1 MGATEGQDLPL
12 ASDRRRHWTTD
23 RRRRHGLDA
32 EDHCYLCDQYLE
44 TIDHIIVSCSFS
56 RQVWGTILAMLGAD
70 ASQVGGDS
78 LLAWWE
84 QWRRRWHGDKKKG
97 AEPYSRFVAWEIWK
111 ERNARC
117 FRSIAST
124 VDQILSIIK
133 QTAYEVREIG
143 RLRFDVIFSTSRTR
157 TLVHL

>member
-97 AEPYSRFVAWEIWK
+97 ADTLFALCGMGNLEGEECKMLPKY
-111 ERNARC
+111 
-117 FRSIAST
+117 
-124 VDQILSIIK
+124 
-133 QTAYEVREIG
+133 
-143 RLRFDVIFSTSRTR
+143 RLHR
-157 TLVHL
+157 